1 MMRAWVFDG
10 PGRMRMEQRPVP
22 EVGPDE
28 VRMRVAWAGICGSD
42 IHGYAGESGMRV
54 PGIVMGHEASGIVD
68 AVGASVDG
76 FAVGDHVTYA
86 PTMPCDGS
94 CGHTAENLCRELRL
108 VGVTPGLPGA
118 FADYVVLPARRFF
131 ALGPLGLAEAAS
143 VEPLAVGL
151 HCAHQARVAEGDD
164 VLVIGGGMIGQAA
177 AQAARLRGAASVT
190 VSDPLDER
198 RAVAAAAGFE
208 SVEPGELEALGERF
222 DCAIDAV
229 GLPATL
235 TSAVR
240 GVRRAG
246 TVALCGFGRP
256 FAELKLYD
264 LIGHER
270 RLVGSSCYT
279 DDEFREVIAALA
291 DGRLDLAP
299 IGPADIG
306 LEQLGEAI
314 EALAAGQDT
323 RIKVRVKAD
332 LSADPDAGGGEPADA

>member
-1 MMRAWVFDG
+1 MRAWVFDG
-10 PGRMRMEQRPVP
+10 PGKMRMERRPVP
-22 EVGPDE
+22 EVGAGE
-28 VRMRVAWAGICGSD
+28 VRIRVAWAGVCGSD

-54 PGIVMGHEASGIVD
+54 GGIVMGHEASGLVD
-68 AVGASVDG
+68 AVGASVEG
-76 FAVGDHVTYA
+76 FAVGDHVTFA

-108 VGVTPGLPGA
+108 VGVTPGLSGA
-118 FADYVVLPARRFF
+118 FADYLVLPARRVF
-131 ALGPLGLAEAAS
+131 ALGALGLAEGAS

-151 HCAHQARVAEGDD
+151 HCAHQARVTEGND

-190 VSDPLDER
+190 VSDPLEQR
-198 RAVAAAAGFE
+198 RAVAVSAGFAG
-208 SVEPGELEALGERF
+208 VEPGELDAMEERF
-222 DCAIDAV
+222 DCAVDAV

-256 FAELKLYD
+256 RAELKLYD

-270 RLVGSSCYT
+270 MLVGSSCYT
-279 DDEFREVIAALA
+279 DDEFGEVIEALT

-299 IGPADIG
+299 IAPADIG
-306 LEQLGEAI
+306 LEQLGDAI

-332 LSADPDAGGGEPADA
+332 LSADPEAGGGEPADA